1 MENDHTSIWYVLTTV
16 GASSLRL
23 DEDVCYLMNNHQ
35 SIIRV
40 QQYGLSAPPNPPH
53 LI

>member
-23 DEDVCYLMNNHQ
+23 DECVCYLMNNHQ
-35 SIIRV
+35 SIMQV
-40 QQYGLSAPPNPPH
+40 QQYDLSTPPNPPH
-53 LI
+53 TI

>member
-1 MENDHTSIWYVLTTV
+1 VTRTYIWYGLSSVT
-16 GASSLRL
+16 ASSLRF

-40 QQYGLSAPPNPPH
+40 QQYGLLAPPNPPH
-53 LI
+53 TI